1 MKRKGD
7 GPAGIPDS
15 GNRQE
20 FWFSESMK
28 SVQAGDYTG
37 SVQKI
42 DRAIAA
48 APNKS
53 EPWLLKGYATYHLG
67 RFDEA
72 VQLFDH
78 VLKLDPGCAK
88 ALLLR
93 GLSYIALH
101 RYEEAIRSCD
111 QVLATTPGNS
121 EGWYIRGLA
130 LSQLGLYEA
139 AIQCYSQALVLSP
152 GYTDAMQGKKQ
163 AEKNYLRQRETLTEV
178 YRDLEKDPQNITL
191 LNRMGKILAT
201 VGKFDESLAVYS
213 RTLEIDPGNRDA
225 ARGYDNTEKNFRRWA
240 DLLPGC
246 DNQEIIALHQKP
258 DIPETPLIEMFSD
271 QALDE
276 ETTNLAE
283 KGEIQPSS
291 TTIPTAE
298 FIEESIVRPSPA
310 YEKDRTVMSFP
321 ELSIESAVELAAN
334 GEYQAAIEMI
344 MLIIIRCPG
353 KVEPFSVLANVYES
367 SGMYL
372 EAVSACDRALQ
383 LDPENAR
390 LWREKGKM
398 FRKAGRYE
406 AADAAYNMSLD
417 INSENPDILAERGDI
432 CRKLG
437 KYHEADQSYRRS
449 LELKPDVA
457 RVWYH
462 RAKTLTMLKRYQ
474 EAIDACELAISFDN
488 NYIEAMT
495 YKGFLLSK
503 LQRYHDALDVF
514 DIVLRIDPECRDA
527 LRIRQSLKGKV

>member
-1 MKRKGD
+1 MKRKRD
-7 GPAGIPDS
+7 GPAGIPDN

-28 SVQAGDYTG
+28 SVQAGDYTR
-37 SVQKI
+37 SIHKI
-42 DRAIAA
+42 DKAIAA
-48 APNKS
+48 APKKP
-53 EPWLLKGYATYHLG
+53 EPWLLKGYATYNLG
-67 RFDEA
+67 RFDEG

-78 VLKLDPGCAK
+78 VLKLDPGCTK

-101 RYEEAIRSCD
+101 RYEEAVRSCD
-111 QVLATTPGNS
+111 QVLATTPNNS

-130 LSQLGLYEA
+130 LSHLGLYEA
-139 AIQCYSQALVLSP
+139 ATQCYSQAIVLSP
-152 GYTDAMQGKKQ
+152 GYTEAMHGKKQ
-163 AEKNYLRQRETLTEV
+163 AEKNYLRQRETLNEV
-178 YRDLEKDPQNITL
+178 YRDLEKDPLNITL

-201 VGKFDESLAVYS
+201 AGKFDESLAVYS

-225 ARGYDNTEKNFRRWA
+225 TRGYDNTEKNSRRWA
-240 DLLPGC
+240 DLLPGS
-246 DNQEIIALHQKP
+246 DKLEIITLQKKP
-258 DIPETPLIEMFSD
+258 VIPETPLIEMFSD
-271 QALDE
+271 QALYE
-276 ETTNLAE
+276 VTTNLAE
-283 KGEIQPSS
+283 KGGIQPGS

-298 FIEESIVRPSPA
+298 YIEDSMVRPSPV
-310 YEKDRTVMSFP
+310 YEKDRTVMSSP
-321 ELSIESAVELAAN
+321 ELSIESAKELAAN

-344 MLIIIRCPG
+344 MLIIIRCPNEV
-353 KVEPFSVLANVYES
+353 KPFFVLANVYES
-367 SGMYL
+367 SGMYM

-390 LWREKGKM
+390 LWGKKGKM

-406 AADAAYNMSLD
+406 AADAAYSMSLG
-417 INSENPDILAERGDI
+417 INSENPDILAERGDV
-432 CRKLG
+432 CRKMG

-457 RVWYH
+457 QVWYH
-462 RAKTLTMLKRYQ
+462 RGKTLAILKRYQ
-474 EAIDACELAISFDN
+474 EAIDACELAISLDN

-503 LQRYHDALDVF
+503 LHRYHDALDVF
-514 DIVLRIDPECRDA
+514 DIVLGIDPECRDA